1 MLQPRFILAF
11 FLAIAPIL
19 IAGCAST
26 PTQKTSSDH
35 SDDSVIT
42 IRVITAI
49 FNDHSLK
56 VTAINVETVK
66 GTVQLSGI
74 AISPADMVKAV
85 EVVRSVNGVTAVTND
100 MRLMTCG

>member
-1 MLQPRFILAF
+1 MQQPGPL
-11 FLAIAPIL
+11 LAISLAVAL
-19 IAGCAST
+19 MLMAGCAST
-26 PTQKTSSDH
+26 PTQKIASDH
-35 SDDSVIT
+35 GDDSVIT
-42 IRVITAI
+42 TRVITAI

-74 AISPADMVKAV
+74 ALSPADMVKAV
-85 EVVRSVNGVTAVTND
+85 EVVRNVNGVTAVTND

>member
-1 MLQPRFILAF
+1 MQQPRFIIAF
-11 FLAIAPIL
+11 FLAFAL
-19 IAGCAST
+19 MLMAGCAST
-26 PTQKTSSDH
+26 PTRKIASDH
-35 SDDSVIT
+35 GDDSVIT
-42 IRVITAI
+42 TRVITAI

-74 AISPADMVKAV
+74 ALSPVDMLKTVD
-85 EVVRSVNGVTAVTND
+85 VVRNVSDVTTVNNG